1 MAGIAGSR
9 ASTTP
14 ADLAGE
20 PPRAVSFAIRPS
32 HVRAL
37 LWLRWKITL
46 RGYARSWQRV
56 VGLIFALLFIIPA
69 AGGIAS
75 LTAFG
80 YLTTPYAFATQIL
93 FVVVALLYLIWAALP
108 LLQYTLNEGL
118 DVTKLVIYPVTRGEQ
133 MVSLVIAT
141 LLDISTLFILAFYI
155 AILVGFHATPL
166 AAAVTLVAL
175 VAIYIHTVG
184 LSQLVL
190 AALMGL
196 LRSRRYRDLTV
207 VVFALFGSVCSFSQ
221 VFFSRFFT
229 TLARGSRT
237 LDTESLHVERI
248 LHWTPPGMAAQA
260 IVDANAGDYLR
271 ALPWLLA
278 SLALIPVLLA
288 AWAFVLDRGI
298 TNAESGG
305 AGRSRRRRI
314 AAAPAVAVGPSA
326 GSTATSPVS
335 LREAGQGV
343 RSAARGWRPIS
354 RPALAFTQK
363 EARYLWRD
371 PQLKAAL
378 ISVLFAT
385 VFILVPNI
393 FGGGRNGNGE
403 FVTFLSGPRS
413 VLIAPIPALLAVLTF
428 ALNALGMERQGLQT
442 LFLFPVRPL
451 DVFYGKNLFVGAFAM
466 ALGAVLT
473 VIKAWLTGGWEY
485 IPVALA
491 AALAAVL
498 VMLGC
503 GNITSVLSPFRWR
516 QMRMGETS
524 TLATENGCLRSI
536 VSLVAMFVTAIL
548 VIPTIAAVA
557 LPLFLNH
564 PEYMLVTLPASIVY
578 AAFFYQVATR
588 SIAPVM
594 LRRAPE
600 ILAVTVREA

>member
-9 ASTTP
+9 AASSAP

-20 PPRAVSFAIRPS
+20 PPPAVSFAIRPS

-69 AGGIAS
+69 AGGLAS

-155 AILVGFHATPL
+155 AILIGFHATPL
-166 AAAVTLVAL
+166 AAVVTVVAL

-207 VVFALFGSVCSFSQ
+207 IVFALFGSVCSFSQ

-229 TLARGSRT
+229 SLARGSRT
-237 LDTESLHVERI
+237 LDTESLHVERV

-260 IVDANAGDYLR
+260 IVDANAGDYLH

-278 SLALIPVLLA
+278 SLALIPALLA

-298 TNAESGG
+298 TNAETAG

-314 AAAPAVAVGPSA
+314 VAPAVAA

-335 LREAGQGV
+335 LRQADQGV
-343 RSAARGWRPIS
+343 RSAADGWRPIS

-413 VLIAPIPALLAVLTF
+413 VLVAPIPALLAVLTF

-473 VIKAWLTGGWEY
+473 VIKAWLTGGWEF
-485 IPVALA
+485 IPV
-491 AALAAVL
+491 
-498 VMLGC
+498 
-503 GNITSVLSPFRWR
+503 
-516 QMRMGETS
+516 
-524 TLATENGCLRSI
+524 
-536 VSLVAMFVTAIL
+536 
-548 VIPTIAAVA
+548 
-557 LPLFLNH
+557 
-564 PEYMLVTLPASIVY
+564 
-578 AAFFYQVATR
+578 
-588 SIAPVM
+588 
-594 LRRAPE
+594 
-600 ILAVTVREA
+600 

>member
-1 MAGIAGSR
+1 MAGIADSR
-9 ASTTP
+9 APSAAP
-14 ADLAGE
+14 AGLAGE

-69 AGGIAS
+69 AGGVAT

-155 AILVGFHATPL
+155 AIVVGFHATPL
-166 AAAVTLVAL
+166 AAVVTLVAL

-229 TLARGSRT
+229 TLGRGSRT

-260 IVDANAGDYLR
+260 IVDANAGDYLH

-298 TNAESGG
+298 TNAESSG

-314 AAAPAVAVGPSA
+314 AAAPAVA
-326 GSTATSPVS
+326 TASPFP
-335 LREAGQGV
+335 LWEGGQGV
-343 RSAARGWRPIS
+343 KWRPIS

-473 VIKAWLTGGWEY
+473 VIKAWLTGGWEF
-485 IPVALA
+485 IPIALA

-536 VSLVAMFVTAIL
+536 VSLVAMCVTAIL
-548 VIPTIAAVA
+548 IIPTIAAVA

>member
-1 MAGIAGSR
+1 MAGIAGSG

-14 ADLAGE
+14 AAHLVSK

-69 AGGIAS
+69 AGGLAS

-155 AILVGFHATPL
+155 AIVVGFHATPL
-166 AAAVTLVAL
+166 AAVVTLIAL
-175 VAIYIHTVG
+175 FAIYIHTVG
-184 LSQLVL
+184 LSQLML

-221 VFFSRFFT
+221 IFFSRFFT

-237 LDTESLHVERI
+237 LDTESLHVERV

-260 IVDANAGDYLR
+260 IVDANAGDYLH

-278 SLALIPVLLA
+278 SLALIPALLA

-298 TNAESGG
+298 TNAETAG

-314 AAAPAVAVGPSA
+314 AVPAVAVD
-326 GSTATSPVS
+326 STATSAFP
-335 LREAGQGV
+335 LREGGQGV
-343 RSAARGWRPIS
+343 RSASRGWRPIS

-363 EARYLWRD
+363 EAIYLWRD

-393 FGGGRNGNGE
+393 FGSGRNGNGE

-413 VLIAPIPALLAVLTF
+413 VLVAPIPALLAVLTF
-428 ALNALGMERQGLQT
+428 ALNALGIERQGLQT

-473 VIKAWLTGGWEY
+473 IIKAWLTGGWVY
-485 IPVALA
+485 VPVALA

-536 VSLVAMFVTAIL
+536 VSLVAMLVTAIL

>member
-9 ASTTP
+9 APTTP
-14 ADLAGE
+14 ADVTGE

-69 AGGIAS
+69 AGGLAS

-155 AILVGFHATPL
+155 AIVVGFHATPL
-166 AAAVTLVAL
+166 AAVVTLVAL
-175 VAIYIHTVG
+175 VAIYIHTIG
-184 LSQLVL
+184 LSQLML

-229 TLARGSRT
+229 SLARGSRT

-260 IVDANAGDYLR
+260 IVDANAGDYLH

-278 SLALIPVLLA
+278 SLALIPALLA

-298 TNAESGG
+298 TNAETGG
-305 AGRSRRRRI
+305 AGRSRRRHLAPP
-314 AAAPAVAVGPSA
+314 AAAVGSAAVSA
-326 GSTATSPVS
+326 LP
-335 LREAGQGV
+335 LREGGQGV
-343 RSAARGWRPIS
+343 RPAARGWRPIS

-413 VLIAPIPALLAVLTF
+413 VLVAPIPALLAVLTF

-536 VSLVAMFVTAIL
+536 VSMVALFVTAIL

-564 PEYMLVTLPASIVY
+564 PEYMLITLPASIVY

>member
-9 ASTTP
+9 ASSSAP
-14 ADLAGE
+14 AAEQANE
-20 PPRAVSFAIRPS
+20 PPRAVSFAIRPRQ
-32 HVRAL
+32 VRAL

-69 AGGIAS
+69 AGGVAS

-133 MVSLVIAT
+133 MVSLVIST
-141 LLDISTLFILAFYI
+141 LLDVSTLFILAFYI
-155 AILVGFHATPL
+155 AIVIGFHATPL
-166 AAAVTLVAL
+166 AAVVTLVAL
-175 VAIYIHTVG
+175 IAIYIHTVG
-184 LSQLVL
+184 LSQLML

-221 VFFSRFFT
+221 VFFSRFFA

-237 LDTESLHVERI
+237 LDASSLHVERI

-260 IVDANAGDYLR
+260 IVDANAGEYLR

-298 TNAESGG
+298 TNAETGG
-305 AGRSRRRRI
+305 AGRARRRRI
-314 AAAPAVAVGPSA
+314 AVPAAAGPAAAASPFPTREVGLGA
-326 GSTATSPVS
+326 
-335 LREAGQGV
+335 
-343 RSAARGWRPIS
+343 RSASRRWRPIS
-354 RPALAFTQK
+354 RPALAFTEK

-378 ISVLFAT
+378 ISVLLAT

-413 VLIAPIPALLAVLTF
+413 VLVAPIPALLAVLTF

-473 VIKAWLTGGWEY
+473 LVKAWLTGGWEFT
-485 IPVALA
+485 PVALA

-536 VSLVAMFVTAIL
+536 VSMVALFVTAIL